1 MGKELSLMAR
11 YFGIAGVQM
20 EVVPE
25 VDNSGAAVKLLKTV
39 ASYFPWVDLVL
50 FSELCIHGL
59 NPSLKELIPNQTIE
73 KFCAWARKEKKWLIP
88 GSFFEMA
95 GKKTFNTAV
104 VISPQG
110 KIVAKYRKIFPWRPL
125 ERNDAGGS
133 FCVFDIPGKGRF
145 GLCICYDQWF
155 PEIVR
160 TLTWMGAEA
169 ILHPTATTTSDRPQE
184 LILSQAQAIF
194 NQVYFLSVNGVGA
207 GGVGKSIFVDP
218 EGHVLQI
225 AGERETILTEV
236 IDLELVHRVREYGT
250 LGLSQLWKD
259 LRSFGKRFQPLPVK
273 PNCAS
278 RYPKNSIKVLNKGTR
293 EFIFQKRTPVMGAE
307 D

>member
-1 MGKELSLMAR
+1 MAR
-11 YFGIAGVQM
+11 YVGIAGVQM

-25 VDNSGAAVKLLKTV
+25 VNNSEAALKLLKTV
-39 ASYFPWVDLVL
+39 ASSFPWVDLVF
-50 FSELCIHGL
+50 FSELCVHGL
-59 NPSLKELIPNQTIE
+59 NPFLKEPIPNPTIE
-73 KFCAWARKEKKWLIP
+73 KFCAWARKHKKWLIP
-88 GSFFEMA
+88 GSFFEKE
-95 GKKTFNTAV
+95 GKKVFNTAV
-104 VISPQG
+104 VISPKG
-110 KIVAKYRKIFPWRPL
+110 EIMARYRKIFPWRPL
-125 ERNDAGGS
+125 EKTDSGDS

-169 ILHPTATTTSDRPQE
+169 IFHPTATTTSDRPQE

-236 IDLELVHRVREYGT
+236 IDLDAVQRVREYGT

-259 LRSFGKRFQPLPVK
+259 LRSFRKKFPIYQQGVHRSK
-273 PNCAS
+273 
-278 RYPKNSIKVLNKGTR
+278 
-293 EFIFQKRTPVMGAE
+293 IFESLGALKQHRKIG
-307 D
+307 